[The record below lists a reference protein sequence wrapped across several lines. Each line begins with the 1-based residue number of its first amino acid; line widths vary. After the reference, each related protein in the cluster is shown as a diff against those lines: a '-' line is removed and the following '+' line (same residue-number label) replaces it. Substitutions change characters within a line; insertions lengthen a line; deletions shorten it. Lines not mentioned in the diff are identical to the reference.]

1 MVAPDDLTPL
11 ASGFPQCGTAD
22 VEIMVPSVENPELL
36 KVLSFKHGIGQSI
49 KIACSPGARNSI
61 LLTST
66 SQLITLSSSSSS
78 LQAPSTPFFVYRLI
92 TVFVRPEVTLCG

>member
-36 KVLSFKHGIGQSI
+36 KVLSIKHGIGQSI
-49 KIACSPGARNSI
+49 KIACSPDARNSI
-61 LLTST
+61 LQTST
-66 SQLITLSSSSSS
+66 SQLITPSSSS
-78 LQAPSTPFFVYRLI
+78 LKAPSTPFIVYRPI

>member
-36 KVLSFKHGIGQSI
+36 KVLSFKHGIGQNI
-49 KIACSPGARNSI
+49 KLHVRLMPGI
-61 LLTST
+61 LSYKL
-66 SQLITLSSSSSS
+66 LLLS
-78 LQAPSTPFFVYRLI
+78 
-92 TVFVRPEVTLCG
+92 